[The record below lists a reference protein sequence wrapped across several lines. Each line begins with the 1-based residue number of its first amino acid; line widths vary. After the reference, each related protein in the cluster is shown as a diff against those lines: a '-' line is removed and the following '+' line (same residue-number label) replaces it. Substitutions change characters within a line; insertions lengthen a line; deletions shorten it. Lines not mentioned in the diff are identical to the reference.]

1 MKRFFTLAFLSL
13 SMTACETSPTS
24 YWSSLNPFGGEPV
37 TEVSMVE
44 DNKVTTITPDQTA
57 LETELSEM
65 EFLTGSRPRLSSQTE
80 TDDGF
85 TDLVESTTNND
96 IDALIAE
103 LENQPAT
110 IKEEKIAQANLPEVP
125 TIKPNPPA
133 KEQAQIRQPLTNTI
147 IEAPKEKPVEA
158 PAIVKVQPAPV
169 QQPEIKAPK
178 PVPAKMAQAPIKTIN
193 EPLFTESD
201 LKLSS
206 AAGCPKVEI
215 MPAARSITYFEDGA
229 LAGQMKARAVI
240 NEIKGGCD
248 VVSGGVEL
256 DLDILMRGHITN
268 KGRFE
273 GQKDKEAFMTFPYFV
288 SVTTPQGL
296 PVDKQILA
304 TAMRFRP
311 SVDHLDHA
319 EKITQFIP
327 MTDVEQAANY
337 KIIVGYQLNRKQLE
351 YNRAQIMMR
360 TNNMRVSPDTSPA
373 RRVSRNPLDN

>member
-1 MKRFFTLAFLSL
+1 
-13 SMTACETSPTS
+13 
-24 YWSSLNPFGGEPV
+24 
-37 TEVSMVE
+37 
-44 DNKVTTITPDQTA
+44 
-57 LETELSEM
+57 
-65 EFLTGSRPRLSSQTE
+65 
-80 TDDGF
+80 
-85 TDLVESTTNND
+85 
-96 IDALIAE
+96 
-103 LENQPAT
+103 
-110 IKEEKIAQANLPEVP
+110 
-125 TIKPNPPA
+125 
-133 KEQAQIRQPLTNTI
+133 LTNTI

-158 PAIVKVQPAPV
+158 PAIVKVQSASV

-273 GQKDKEAFMTFPYFV
+273 GQKDKEAFITFPYFV

-327 MTDVEQAANY
+327 ITDVEQAANY

-360 TNNMRVSPDTSPA
+360 TDNIRVSPDTSPA
-373 RRVSRNPLDN
+373 RRISRNPLAE

>member
-37 TEVSMVE
+37 TEVSMSE
-44 DNKVTTITPDQTA
+44 ESKVKAITPDQTA

-65 EFLTGSRPRLSSQTE
+65 EFLTGSRPRLSSQTQK
-80 TDDGF
+80 DDGF

-110 IKEEKIAQANLPEVP
+110 IKKEIAQANLPEVP
-125 TIKPNPPA
+125 TVKPNPPV

-158 PAIVKVQPAPV
+158 PAIVKVQSASV

-206 AAGCPKVEI
+206 AVGCPSIEI
-215 MPAARSITYFEDGA
+215 MPAARSITYFDDGA
-229 LAGQMKARAVI
+229 LSGRIKARAVI

-248 VVSGGVEL
+248 IVSGGMEL
-256 DLDILMRGHITN
+256 DLDILMRGNITN

-273 GQKDKEAFMTFPYFV
+273 GQSDKEAFMTFPYFI

-311 SVDHLDHA
+311 SIDHLDHA

-327 MTDVEQAANY
+327 MTDVNQATNY

-360 TNNMRVSPDTSPA
+360 TNNQRVSPDTSPA
-373 RRVSRNPLDN
+373 RRISRNPLSE